1 MTFTPS
7 ALVINNYNAQLFA
20 GLGLTGS
27 LPLLLLGIFNLLT
40 VPGNLF
46 NGLFIDRFG
55 RRRFVMTGCIGI
67 IICLSCEAAMTAV
80 FVEDPANAD
89 NRIGLGFGVF
99 LIFAFVVFYRYDEI
113 KKVVTL
119 LTVLAP
125 ASMRQCI
132 SFLVRYS
139 QW

>member
-1 MTFTPS
+1 
-7 ALVINNYNAQLFA
+7 
-20 GLGLTGS
+20 
-27 LPLLLLGIFNLLT
+27 
-40 VPGNLF
+40 
-46 NGLFIDRFG
+46 
-55 RRRFVMTGCIGI
+55 MTGCIGI

-80 FVEDPANAD
+80 FVEDSANAD